1 MSLSE
6 ERSALVME
14 LAEEFLDRYRK
25 GERPSFREY
34 IDRHPEFAAEIKEVF
49 PAMAMMENIANA
61 GRGLCCT
68 TPPPPTLPL
77 RETKPTGSRASPR
90 NSR

>member
-34 IDRHPEFAAEIKEVF
+34 IDRHPEFAAEIKEV
-49 PAMAMMENIANA
+49 
-61 GRGLCCT
+61 
-68 TPPPPTLPL
+68 L